1 MTEIQERLVNWARWA
16 RVRPH
21 YSSCKSLEGRYKA
34 PPTWHPPEPK
44 IHVDTLD
51 AAVIEKA
58 LVNPSFPKKAREL
71 IKYSY
76 LYPQINHMKMCR
88 KLGIKNN
95 DIDGE
100 LRMAILM
107 LENRLKIKAEEDE
120 KVRLKLKNMS
130 EWAERAMNKEF
141 LDKYRKKVA

>member
-1 MTEIQERLVNWARWA
+1 MSEIQDRLENWARWA

-44 IHVDTLD
+44 INVDTLD

-107 LENRLKIKAEEDE
+107 LENRLRVNENC
-120 KVRLKLKNMS
+120 V
-130 EWAERAMNKEF
+130 
-141 LDKYRKKVA
+141 KKVLTAIKQESINQDNNLIFHVT